1 MYGEFVETLLD
12 RPVLVKQG
20 AKLTAKSDEKQF
32 HFFIFKLNS
41 NQKSTSGSNPAECLP
56 WALPEHCPLIAS
68 EVIQC
73 RGSKS
78 LCNGTDRLG
87 AQLLL
92 SFTIYQQI
100 LHLLKPN
107 LFEQLDRGRPRIV
120 HDWLWQ
126 LRMMISALFC

>member
-1 MYGEFVETLLD
+1 MYGEFVETLFD

-20 AKLTAKSDEKQF
+20 AKLVAKSDKKQV

-41 NQKSTSGSNPAECLP
+41 NQKQHQAAIRLNVCLV
-56 WALPEHCPLIAS
+56 LPEHCPVIAS

-92 SFTIYQQI
+92 SLTIYQQI

>member
-1 MYGEFVETLLD
+1 MYGEFVETLFD

-20 AKLTAKSDEKQF
+20 AKLIAKSDKKQV
-32 HFFIFKLNS
+32 HFLYLNS
-41 NQKSTSGSNPAECLP
+41 TLIKKTTSGINPAECLP
-56 WALPEHCPLIAS
+56 WALPEHCPVIAS